1 MRQYEVRLVPDDGW
15 FHPFDRVVRA
25 EPDLDRVAIH
35 NMHLVGDDVG
45 QALYEFRGDVE
56 RLRTIMGELQCDAE
70 YQVNQANGRI
80 FNYLLFEPNDTI
92 RELLAVHH
100 DHKVFLDPPQQFT
113 PDGDLLLTY
122 HGTEET
128 FHEAMAAV
136 PDRVTVKLER
146 KTEFRPSHEPFVS
159 TLTEGQQTIVR
170 TAVELGYY
178 DIPRK
183 TTYEE
188 IGEELGVTAATVG
201 EHLRKAEAK
210 LVQQNVSGRSGGPK
224 WEVC

>member
-1 MRQYEVRLVPDDGW
+1 MRQYEVRLVPDGGW
-15 FHPFDRVVRA
+15 FHPFDRVVRP

-35 NMHLVGDDVG
+35 NMHLVGDGVG

-56 RLRTIMGELQCDAE
+56 RLRSIMDELQCDAE
-70 YQVNQANGRI
+70 YQINQANGRI

-100 DHKVFLDPPQQFT
+100 DHQVFLDPPQQFT
-113 PDGDLLLTY
+113 PGGDLLLTY

-128 FHEAMAAV
+128 FQEAMDAV

-146 KTEFRPSHEPFVS
+146 KVEFQPSHEPFITS
-159 TLTEGQQTIVR
+159 LTDSQQTTVR
-170 TAVELGYY
+170 TAVEMGYY
-178 DIPRK
+178 DIPREA
-183 TTYEE
+183 TYEE
-188 IGEELGVTAATVG
+188 IGDELGLTAATVG

-210 LVQQNVSGRSGGPK
+210 LVQQNISGRAGARK
-224 WEVC
+224 WKVC

>member
-1 MRQYEVRLVPDDGW
+1 MRQYEVRLVPDGGW
-15 FHPFDRVVRA
+15 FHPFDRVIAA

-35 NMHLVGDDVG
+35 NMHLVGEDVG
-45 QALYEFRGDVE
+45 QALYEFRGDVA
-56 RLRTIMGELQCDAE
+56 RLRELMDELQCDAE
-70 YQVNQANGRI
+70 YQINQANGRI

-92 RELLAVHH
+92 RALLSVHH

-122 HGTEET
+122 YGTEET

-146 KTEFRPSHEPFVS
+146 KSEFRPSPEPFVS
-159 TLTEGQQTIVR
+159 SLTDSQQTIVE
-170 TAVELGYY
+170 TAVRRGYY
-178 DIPRK
+178 DIPRE

-188 IGEELGVTAATVG
+188 IGEELGLTAATVG

-210 LVQQNVSGRSGGPK
+210 LVQQNVSGRGGGRK
-224 WEVC
+224 WKVC